1 MRKKFLCV
9 LLSLVLGA
17 SLLCACGGNTGSGP
31 GTVKFWVYGDE
42 SELEIYTLMT
52 EEFNKTYGKENDI
65 TVDIS
70 TKPPGNYES
79 LIQTVS
85 TSKSGPDVFLVIED
99 NFKKWINMGFLADM
113 TSYLDAVTDIDI
125 SDVYATTVDR
135 LRYNIDKNT
144 SNADDPLYGLPL
156 DTKPSAI
163 YYNETMFEKAGI
175 IVISVD
181 EENMDAWNKGE
192 IADNRG
198 KKKSD
203 FPKLSNVTVPKKGY
217 YRSRNPYTTDTGF
230 IMPASDEVLVFN
242 NRIAMN
248 WDEVE
253 DLAMIFTPAEQYNPE
268 AGTKFGTDYGYFT
281 EWWFNYGWSV
291 GGDCLTDLSGEGDW
305 NFSLL
310 DASPN
315 YYVTQD
321 GFKGE
326 YSGKTYV
333 KGETLSHLDKY
344 DVPAGQLMKADDE
357 GGYTYNGNKIGIRA
371 AVTAAA
377 ESGALIA
384 LPSTR
389 EAFTRYLKLG
399 AETDADIEGEG
410 GLGISPN
417 PLTFSTRTRMNY
429 FYSGKMAML
438 VDYSSYMATVSEQA
452 EKRGFKWDVAPLVVY
467 KQYVDPLDPDCDE
480 TVVVGKK
487 AGQSN
492 SKAMVSRVN
501 AQNKEAAA
509 KFMKWMASKS
519 GQAIRAEHGHFPNQS
534 SLIASVKFPGYAP
547 ANVKAFSEALNW
559 QGAGDW
565 WYMPDYEWINVWAVP
580 LNSEVRNGKIT
591 YDAWKADAV
600 KATNKRLKLY

>member
-1 MRKKFLCV
+1 M
-9 LLSLVLGA
+9 
-17 SLLCACGGNTGSGP
+17 
-31 GTVKFWVYGDE
+31 
-42 SELEIYTLMT
+42 
-52 EEFNKTYGKENDI
+52 
-65 TVDIS
+65 
-70 TKPPGNYES
+70 
-79 LIQTVS
+79 
-85 TSKSGPDVFLVIED
+85 
-99 NFKKWINMGFLADM
+99 
-113 TSYLDAVTDIDI
+113 
-125 SDVYATTVDR
+125 
-135 LRYNIDKNT
+135 
-144 SNADDPLYGLPL
+144 
-156 DTKPSAI
+156 
-163 YYNETMFEKAGI
+163 
-175 IVISVD
+175 
-181 EENMDAWNKGE
+181 
-192 IADNRG
+192 
-198 KKKSD
+198 
-203 FPKLSNVTVPKKGY
+203 
-217 YRSRNPYTTDTGF
+217 
-230 IMPASDEVLVFN
+230 
-242 NRIAMN
+242 
-248 WDEVE
+248 
-253 DLAMIFTPAEQYNPE
+253 
-268 AGTKFGTDYGYFT
+268 
-281 EWWFNYGWSV
+281 
-291 GGDCLTDLSGEGDW
+291 
-305 NFSLL
+305 
-310 DASPN
+310 
-315 YYVTQD
+315 TQD

>member
-17 SLLCACGGNTGSGP
+17 SLLCACGGNTGSGT

-600 KATNKRLKLY
+600 KATNERLKLY

>member
-17 SLLCACGGNTGSGP
+17 SLLCACGGNTGSGT

-480 TVVVGKK
+480 TIVVGKK

>member
-17 SLLCACGGNTGSGP
+17 SLLCACGGNTGSGT

-52 EEFNKTYGKENDI
+52 EEFNKTHGKENDI

>member
-1 MRKKFLCV
+1 MRKKFLCI

-17 SLLCACGGNTGSGP
+17 SLLCACGGNTGSGT

>member
-17 SLLCACGGNTGSGP
+17 SLLCACGGNTGSGT

-344 DVPAGQLMKADDE
+344 DVPAGQLMQADDE

-377 ESGALIA
+377 ESVALIA

>member
-17 SLLCACGGNTGSGP
+17 SLLCACGGNTGSGT

-377 ESGALIA
+377 ESGTLIA

-509 KFMKWMASKS
+509 KFMKWMASKN

-600 KATNKRLKLY
+600 KATNERLKLY

>member
-17 SLLCACGGNTGSGP
+17 SLLCACGGNTGSGT

-591 YDAWKADAV
+591 KSC
-600 KATNKRLKLY
+600 

>member
-17 SLLCACGGNTGSGP
+17 SLLCACGGNTGSGT

-144 SNADDPLYGLPL
+144 SNAADPLYGLPL

-344 DVPAGQLMKADDE
+344 DVPLGQLMQADDE

>member
-1 MRKKFLCV
+1 MRKKILCV
-9 LLSLVLGA
+9 LLSLVLGT
-17 SLLCACGGNTGSGP
+17 SVLCACGGGSGS
-31 GTVKFWVYGDE
+31 GAVKFWVYGDE

-52 EEFNKTYGKENDI
+52 EEFNNTYGKENGI
-65 TVDIS
+65 KVDIS
-70 TKPPGNYES
+70 TKPPANYES

-135 LRYNIDKNT
+135 LRYNIGKNT
-144 SNADDPLYGLPL
+144 SNVDDPLYGLPL

-163 YYNETMFEKAGI
+163 YYNETMFEQAGI

-181 EENMDAWNKGE
+181 EENMDAWNRGE

-203 FPKLSNVTVPKKGY
+203 FSRLAGVTVPKKGY
-217 YRSRNPYTTDTGF
+217 YRSENPYTADLGF
-230 IMPASDEVLVFN
+230 TMPSASEILVFN

-253 DLAMIFTPAEQYNPE
+253 DLSMIFTPSYNLS
-268 AGTKFGTDYGYFT
+268 AGKDFGTDFGYFT

-291 GGDCLTDLSGEGDW
+291 GGDCLTDLSGNGDW

-315 YYVTQD
+315 YYVNKD
-321 GFKGE
+321 GFAGA
-326 YSGKTYV
+326 YSGRTYN

-344 DVPAGQLMKADDE
+344 DIPAGQVMTADDE

-371 AVTAAA
+371 AVTEAATT
-377 ESGALIA
+377 GDLIA

-399 AETDADIEGEG
+399 AEKNANIEGEG
-410 GLGISPN
+410 GLAISPN

-452 EKRGFKWDVAPLVVY
+452 EKRGFKWDIAPLVVY
-467 KQYVDPLDPDCDE
+467 KQYVDPTDPNNDE

-492 SKAMVSRVN
+492 SKAMVSREN

-509 KFMKWMASKS
+509 KFMKWMASKN
-519 GQAIRAEHGHFPNQS
+519 GQAIRAENGHFPNQS
-534 SLIASVKFPGYAP
+534 SLISSVKFPGYAP
-547 ANVKAFSEALNW
+547 ANVKTFSESLDW

-565 WYMPDYEWINVWAVP
+565 WYMPDYEWINVWAIP
-580 LNSEVRNGKIT
+580 LNSNVRNGKMT
-591 YDAWKADAV
+591 YDAWRADAV
-600 KATNKRLKLY
+600 KETNERLKMY

>member
-1 MRKKFLCV
+1 MKKRILCV
-9 LLSLVLGA
+9 LLALVMCT
-17 SLLCACGGNTGSGP
+17 SVLCACGGGSGSD
-31 GTVKFWVYGDE
+31 VKFWVYGDE

-52 EEFNKTYGKENDI
+52 EEFNNTYGKENGI
-65 TVDIS
+65 RVDIS

-85 TSKSGPDVFLVIED
+85 TSKSGPDVFLVVEEH
-99 NFKKWINMGFLADM
+99 FKKWINMGFLADM

-125 SDVYATTVDR
+125 SDVYSTTVDR
-135 LRYNIDKNT
+135 LRCNIEKNT
-144 SNADDPLYGLPL
+144 SNSDDPLYGLPL
-156 DTKPSAI
+156 DTKPTAI

-181 EENMDAWNKGE
+181 EENLDAWNRNE

-203 FPKLSNVTVPKKGY
+203 YPKLNGVTIPKKGY
-217 YRSRNPYTTDTGF
+217 YRSKNPYTVDVGF
-230 IMPASDEVLVFN
+230 TMPSSNEILVFN

-253 DLAMIFTPAEQYNPE
+253 DLSMIFTPSYNPN
-268 AGTKFGTDYGYFT
+268 AGKDFGTDYGYFT

-291 GGDCLTDLSGEGDW
+291 GGDCLTDLSGDGDW

-315 YYVTQD
+315 YYVAKD
-321 GFKGE
+321 GFTGA
-326 YSGKTYV
+326 YSGKIY
-333 KGETLSHLDKY
+333 KEGETLSHVDKY
-344 DVPAGQLMKADDE
+344 DVPAGELMVADND
-357 GGYTYNGNKIGIRA
+357 GGYTYNGAKIGMRA
-371 AVTAAA
+371 MVTEAVSAG
-377 ESGALIA
+377 ELIE

-399 AETDADIEGEG
+399 AAKNADIEGEG
-410 GLGISPN
+410 GLAISPN
-417 PLTFSTRTRMNY
+417 PLVFSNRTRMNY

-467 KQYVDPLDPDCDE
+467 KQYVDPLDPDNDE
-480 TVVVGKK
+480 TVVTGKQ

-492 SKAMVSRVN
+492 SKAMVSRER

-509 KFMKWMASKS
+509 KFIKWMASKA
-519 GQAIRAEHGHFPNQS
+519 GQSIRAEHGHFPNQG
-534 SLIASVKFPGYAP
+534 SLISSVKFPGYAP
-547 ANVKAFSEALNW
+547 ANVKAFSEALEW

-565 WYMPDYEWINVWAVP
+565 WYMPDFEWILVWSTP
-580 LNSEVRNGKIT
+580 LNSEVRNGQMT
-591 YDAWKADAV
+591 YSAWRADAV
-600 KATNKRLKLY
+600 KETNERLKLY

>member
-17 SLLCACGGNTGSGP
+17 SLLCACGGNTGSGT

-144 SNADDPLYGLPL
+144 SNADDPLYGLLL

>member
-17 SLLCACGGNTGSGP
+17 SLLCACGGNTGSGT

-217 YRSRNPYTTDTGF
+217 YRSQNPYTTDTGF

-600 KATNKRLKLY
+600 KATNERLKLY

>member
-17 SLLCACGGNTGSGP
+17 SLLCACGGNTGSGT

-85 TSKSGPDVFLVIED
+85 TSKSDPDVFLVIED

-217 YRSRNPYTTDTGF
+217 YRSQNPYTTDTGF

-344 DVPAGQLMKADDE
+344 DVPAGQLMEADDE

-509 KFMKWMASKS
+509 KFMKWMASKN

-600 KATNKRLKLY
+600 KATNERLKLY

>member
-17 SLLCACGGNTGSGP
+17 SLLCACGGNTGSGT

-377 ESGALIA
+377 ESCALIA

-509 KFMKWMASKS
+509 KFMKWMASKN

-600 KATNKRLKLY
+600 KATNERLKLY

>member
-17 SLLCACGGNTGSGP
+17 SLLCACGGNTGSGT

-591 YDAWKADAV
+591 YDAWKADVV

>member
-1 MRKKFLCV
+1 MRKKFLSV

-17 SLLCACGGNTGSGP
+17 SLLCACGGNTGSGT

-600 KATNKRLKLY
+600 KATNERLKLY